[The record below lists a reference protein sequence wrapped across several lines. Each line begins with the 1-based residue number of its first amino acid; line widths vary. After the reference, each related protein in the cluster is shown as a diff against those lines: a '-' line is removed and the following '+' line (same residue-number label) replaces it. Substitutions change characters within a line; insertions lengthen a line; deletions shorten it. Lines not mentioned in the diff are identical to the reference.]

1 MSEQDFDLWEMIR
14 QLRAI
19 GMQVHII
26 NKPEDIEKLQR
37 EYDKDVEEDKNGDF
51 R

>member
-1 MSEQDFDLWEMIR
+1 MIDRELIEMIR

-19 GMQVHII
+19 GMQVHVI
-26 NKPEDIEKLQR
+26 NEPDDLEKLQR
-37 EYDKDVEEDKNGDF
+37 ECEKDVEEDKNGDY